1 MEFTYKKVKSLEER
15 KEECEKVKREHPGK
29 ICIICEKAP
38 KSHILDIEKSK
49 YLVKNDVTLNQF
61 SLMIRKKLKIEKE
74 QALFFL
80 INGKKSLSGNDSMLS
95 IYNKYK
101 DEDGFLYV
109 AYAAEEVW
117 GCNN

>member
-1 MEFTYKKVKSLEER
+1 MEFKYQKAKTLEER
-15 KEECEKVKREHPGK
+15 KREFQTVMEANPDK
-29 ICIICEKAP
+29 IAIICEKAP

-80 INGKKSLSGNDSMLS
+80 INGKKSLSGDNSMQE

-101 DEDGFLYV
+101 NDDGFLYI
-109 AYAAEEVW
+109 AYAGEEIW
-117 GCNN
+117 GQ